1 MLRPLSLFIG
11 LRYSRARRRNGMVS
25 FISVISTLGIA
36 LGVAVLI
43 MGLSAMNGFQR
54 ELNDRILAVV
64 PHGEITPAEGSLLDW
79 QKVETRLQRHPGI
92 VATAPYVTFTA
103 LADQGT
109 QLKAVQIRGVDPASE
124 EKISALPQF
133 VLGDAWK
140 TFRSGKNELILGKGV
155 ADSLGI
161 KVGDWLTLMIPNPD
175 PEMKLRQPKRIR
187 LQVTGLLQ
195 LHGQLDH
202 TFGMV
207 PLRDA
212 QEYLDLGEGVSGV
225 AMKVDKVFE
234 ASKIVRDAGR
244 LTGVY
249 GYVRSWMGTYGYMYR
264 DIQMVRVIMYLAMVL
279 VISVACF
286 NIVSTLVMAVKDKQS
301 DIAVLRTM
309 GANNRIIRNI
319 FLWYGMMAGLVGCT
333 FGVIG
338 GVLLSLNLTSIIRA
352 IETLVGHKFLSGDIY
367 FVDFLPSELRI
378 QDVVLVAITAII
390 LSLLASL
397 YPAWRA
403 TRIDPARVLSGQ

>member
-1 MLRPLSLFIG
+1 
-11 LRYSRARRRNGMVS
+11 
-25 FISVISTLGIA
+25 
-36 LGVAVLI
+36 
-43 MGLSAMNGFQR
+43 
-54 ELNDRILAVV
+54 
-64 PHGEITPAEGSLLDW
+64 
-79 QKVETRLQRHPGI
+79 
-92 VATAPYVTFTA
+92 
-103 LADQGT
+103 
-109 QLKAVQIRGVDPASE
+109 
-124 EKISALPQF
+124 
-133 VLGDAWK
+133 
-140 TFRSGKNELILGKGV
+140 
-155 ADSLGI
+155 
-161 KVGDWLTLMIPNPD
+161 
-175 PEMKLRQPKRIR
+175 
-187 LQVTGLLQ
+187 
-195 LHGQLDH
+195 
-202 TFGMV
+202 
-207 PLRDA
+207 
-212 QEYLDLGEGVSGV
+212 
-225 AMKVDKVFE
+225 
-234 ASKIVRDAGR
+234 
-244 LTGVY
+244 
-249 GYVRSWMGTYGYMYR
+249 

-309 GANNRIIRNI
+309 GAINRIIRNI
-319 FLWYGMMAGLVGCT
+319 FLWYGMIAGLVGCT

>member
-1 MLRPLSLFIG
+1 
-11 LRYSRARRRNGMVS
+11 
-25 FISVISTLGIA
+25 
-36 LGVAVLI
+36 
-43 MGLSAMNGFQR
+43 
-54 ELNDRILAVV
+54 
-64 PHGEITPAEGSLLDW
+64 
-79 QKVETRLQRHPGI
+79 
-92 VATAPYVTFTA
+92 
-103 LADQGT
+103 
-109 QLKAVQIRGVDPASE
+109 
-124 EKISALPQF
+124 KISALPQF

-140 TFRSGKNELILGKGV
+140 NFRAGENQLILGKGV
-155 ADSLGI
+155 ADSLGL

-187 LQVTGLLQ
+187 LQVSGLLQ

-202 TFGMV
+202 SFAMV
-207 PLRDA
+207 PLADA
-212 QEYLDLGEGVSGV
+212 QQYLDLGNNVSGV

-279 VISVACF
+279 VIGVASF
-286 NIVSTLVMAVKDKQS
+286 NIVSTLVMAVKDKQG

-309 GANNRIIRNI
+309 GANNRLVRNI
-319 FLWYGMMAGLVGCT
+319 FIWYGMMAGMVGCV
-333 FGVIG
+333 FGTIAG
-338 GVLLSLNLTSIIRA
+338 ILLSLNLTQIIRGL
-352 IETLVGHKFLSGDIY
+352 ETLIGHKFLSGDIY
-367 FVDFLPSELRI
+367 FVDFLPSELQA
-378 QDVVLVAITAII
+378 QDVILVVLTAVG
-390 LSLLASL
+390 LSLLASI

>member
-1 MLRPLSLFIG
+1 
-11 LRYSRARRRNGMVS
+11 
-25 FISVISTLGIA
+25 
-36 LGVAVLI
+36 
-43 MGLSAMNGFQR
+43 
-54 ELNDRILAVV
+54 
-64 PHGEITPAEGSLLDW
+64 TPAEGSLLDW

>member
-64 PHGEITPAEGSLLDW
+64 PHGEITPAEGSLLNW

-155 ADSLGI
+155 ADSLGL

-187 LQVTGLLQ
+187 LQITGLLQ

-234 ASKIVRDAGR
+234 AAKIVRDAGR

-319 FLWYGMMAGLVGCT
+319 FLWYGMMAGMVGCA
-333 FGVIG
+333 FGVVG
-338 GVLLSLNLTSIIRA
+338 GVVLSLNLTRIIRA

-378 QDVVLVAITAII
+378 QDVVLVALTAIV

-403 TRIDPARVLSGQ
+403 TKIDPARILSGQ

>member
-378 QDVVLVAITAII
+378 QDVVLVAITAI
-390 LSLLASL
+390 
-397 YPAWRA
+397 
-403 TRIDPARVLSGQ
+403 

>member
-397 YPAWRA
+397 Y
-403 TRIDPARVLSGQ
+403 